1 MAQRVISTRIALDG
15 EKEFKDQMAGVNREL
30 RNLGSEMKLAE
41 EKFRGQEDSV
51 EALTEKDRILRREIE
66 QQQEKVRALSQAVVD
81 ASEAYGK
88 TDRKTDDFRQSL
100 NRAQADLIR
109 MQRELQD
116 TEEALRDVGKEAG
129 DAGNS
134 MEWFGGQGKGIG
146 NLVGSLGALKG
157 AVAGGIAAMGLD
169 ALKDTLFELVDA
181 SEEYRKI
188 MGTLEVSSRN
198 AGYTAEETAETYEKL
213 YGILGDNQTAATT
226 TANLQAIGLAQEDLM
241 RLINA
246 TVGAWATYGDSIPID
261 GLSEAINET
270 IRAGQVTGVFADV
283 LNWGAEENERYG
295 VTMRESTEANK
306 EWNTA
311 VENATSAE
319 DFFNLALQECQTEAE
334 RVDLILKTMANQGLN
349 EAGRAWQ
356 AVNQDIIN
364 ANTAQSNWQAQ
375 MARLGEMLSPAK
387 DALINFGAEALG
399 FVIDKIEAAIGFVTD
414 LINAFKNIPRNN
426 LMIKVPEPVEN
437 DLAHRRYAIGLE
449 RVPYDDYHALLHKDE
464 MVLTAAESDALRT
477 LRIGAPQSGGVTAK
491 DLQEVTAAAVNAMAL
506 TGTAGGNYTIHLQM
520 NVNGREFYTET
531 IEDFRAV
538 ARANPEVSS
547 DR

>member
-116 TEEALRDVGKEAG
+116 TEQALKEVGDEAD
-129 DAGNS
+129 DAGNQ
-134 MEWFGGQGKGIG
+134 MEGFGGKGIG
-146 NLVGSLGALKG
+146 GIRNLVGNLGTLKG

-169 ALKDTLFELVDA
+169 AVKDAIFEIVD
-181 SEEYRKI
+181 STEEYRKV
-188 MGTLEVSSRN
+188 MGTLEVSGQA
-198 AGYTAEETAETYEKL
+198 AGYTAEQTAQVYERL
-213 YGILGDNQTAATT
+213 YSVLGDNQTAATAA
-226 TANLQAIGLAQEDLM
+226 ANLQAIGLSQEDL
-241 RLINA
+241 LELTDLSI
-246 TVGAWATYGDSIPID
+246 GAWAKYGDSIPID
-261 GLSEAINET
+261 SMAEAINLGAQQSE
-270 IRAGQVTGVFADV
+270 ISSGLADALEWAGVNADDFKAK
-283 LNWGAEENERYG
+283 LEAAN
-295 VTMRESTEANK
+295 STEERAK
-306 EWNTA
+306 LIME
-311 VENATSAE
+311 
-319 DFFNLALQECQTEAE
+319 ALTE
-334 RVDLILKTMANQGLN
+334 QGLGEMADAWMTVNEDIVKAN
-349 EAGRAWQ
+349 EAQ
-356 AVNQDIIN
+356 A
-364 ANTAQSNWQAQ
+364 NWDKQ
-375 MARLGEMLSPAK
+375 MGRLGEILSPAK
-387 DALINFGAEALG
+387 DALINFGADALEY
-399 FVIDKIEAAIGFVTD
+399 VIGLLEGAIGLVKN
-414 LINAFKNIPRNN
+414 LIDWFK
-426 LMIKVPEPVEN
+426 KVPEKGNGVWDNVDIPVAAV
-437 DLAHRRYAIGLE
+437 DPTRRSHAGGLE
-449 RVPYDDYHALLHKDE
+449 RVPYDNYRANLHKDE
-464 MVLTAAESDALRT
+464 MVLTAAESNALRT

-506 TGTAGGNYTIHLQM
+506 TGTAGGNYTINLKM
-520 NVNGREFYTET
+520 NVNGREFYSET

>member
-116 TEEALRDVGKEAG
+116 TEQALKEVGDEAD
-129 DAGNS
+129 DAGNQ
-134 MEWFGGQGKGIG
+134 MEGFGGKGIG
-146 NLVGSLGALKG
+146 GIRNLVGSLGTLKG

-169 ALKDTLFELVDA
+169 AVKDAIFEIVD
-181 SEEYRKI
+181 STEEYRKV
-188 MGTLEVSSRN
+188 MGTLEVSGQA
-198 AGYTAEETAETYEKL
+198 AGYTAEQTAQVYERL
-213 YGILGDNQTAATT
+213 YSVLGDNQTAATAA
-226 TANLQAIGLAQEDLM
+226 ANLQAIGLSQEDL
-241 RLINA
+241 LELTNLSI
-246 TVGAWATYGDSIPID
+246 GAWAKYGDSIPID
-261 GLSEAINET
+261 SMAEAINLGAQQSEISSGLADALEWAGVNADDFKAKLEGANST
-270 IRAGQVTGVFADV
+270 QERAQ
-283 LNWGAEENERYG
+283 LI
-295 VTMRESTEANK
+295 MEAL
-306 EWNTA
+306 T
-311 VENATSAE
+311 
-319 DFFNLALQECQTEAE
+319 Q
-334 RVDLILKTMANQGLN
+334 QGLGEMAEAWMTVNEDIVKAN
-349 EAGRAWQ
+349 EAQ
-356 AVNQDIIN
+356 A
-364 ANTAQSNWQAQ
+364 NWDEQ
-375 MARLGEMLSPAK
+375 MGRLGEILSPAK

-399 FVIDKIEAAIGFVTD
+399 FVIDKIEAAIGFVSD
-414 LINAFKNIPRNN
+414 LINAFKNIPKNG
-426 LMIKVPEPVEN
+426 LFEGKTAVVT
-437 DLAHRRYAIGLE
+437 DVTGLANRRYANGLE

-506 TGTAGGNYTIHLQM
+506 TGTSGGNYTIHLQM

>member
-169 ALKDTLFELVDA
+169 ALKDTVFELVDA
-181 SEEYRKI
+181 SEE
-188 MGTLEVSSRN
+188 
-198 AGYTAEETAETYEKL
+198 
-213 YGILGDNQTAATT
+213 
-226 TANLQAIGLAQEDLM
+226 
-241 RLINA
+241 
-246 TVGAWATYGDSIPID
+246 
-261 GLSEAINET
+261 
-270 IRAGQVTGVFADV
+270 
-283 LNWGAEENERYG
+283 
-295 VTMRESTEANK
+295 
-306 EWNTA
+306 
-311 VENATSAE
+311 
-319 DFFNLALQECQTEAE
+319 
-334 RVDLILKTMANQGLN
+334 
-349 EAGRAWQ
+349 
-356 AVNQDIIN
+356 
-364 ANTAQSNWQAQ
+364 
-375 MARLGEMLSPAK
+375 
-387 DALINFGAEALG
+387 
-399 FVIDKIEAAIGFVTD
+399 
-414 LINAFKNIPRNN
+414 
-426 LMIKVPEPVEN
+426 
-437 DLAHRRYAIGLE
+437 
-449 RVPYDDYHALLHKDE
+449 
-464 MVLTAAESDALRT
+464 
-477 LRIGAPQSGGVTAK
+477 
-491 DLQEVTAAAVNAMAL
+491 
-506 TGTAGGNYTIHLQM
+506 
-520 NVNGREFYTET
+520 
-531 IEDFRAV
+531 
-538 ARANPEVSS
+538 
-547 DR
+547 